1 MTNSAL
7 LPLLSAIA
15 LGTFLLRFSFIFL
28 YGRMTLPQWIHRS
41 MRFVPAAVLSAL
53 IFPALVIQNGAP
65 VLSIGN
71 HRLVAGLLALAVAWK
86 TKNLL
91 ATTLVGLGIFWLLT
105 YM

>member
-1 MTNSAL
+1 MNDVAL

-15 LGTFLLRFSFIFL
+15 VGTFLLRFSFIFL
-28 YGRMTLPQWIHRS
+28 YGRISLPQWLHRS

-53 IFPALVIQNGAP
+53 IFPALVIRNGALF
-65 VLSIGN
+65 LSPDN

-91 ATTLVGLGIFWLLT
+91 ATTVVGLGLFWLLT
-105 YM
+105 YL